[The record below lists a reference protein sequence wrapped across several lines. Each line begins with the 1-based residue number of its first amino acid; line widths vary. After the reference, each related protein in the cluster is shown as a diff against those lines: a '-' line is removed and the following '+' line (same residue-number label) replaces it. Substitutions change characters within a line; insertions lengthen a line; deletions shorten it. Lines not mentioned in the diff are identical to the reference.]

1 MTNGERIKYLREKN
15 RLTQKDIATR
25 LGVEPAAISKYE
37 LDMREPNI
45 EAIKKLSTIFNVSI
59 DYLLGRTPDVFVDET
74 DISTLDISGIKDKYN
89 FTKKRMNK
97 VKEIYKND
105 TTLNTAINELCCG
118 VGKTTFGETIT
129 NTNISMLEIANI
141 FNDFVKSNDPK
152 PQIMLKIKDLKNSII
167 IVEIDSFDDEDLP
180 LDATDRIALYTT
192 KLSQKYN
199 VLGLVMTIDKD
210 ENCKIIDAI
219 YQKNKDTYYTQLH
232 EKIIEKRKTMTI
244 LEFILNNKDYL
255 EDLITRS
262 TYHSNAI
269 EGSTLTYAET
279 YAILYNDNSF
289 KIEGKEPREIY
300 EAINHKKALELVFKN
315 LQNNEEFDERLI
327 KKLNEIINRDIKDTE
342 GYRAVQ
348 VFIQGSE
355 HIPPEP
361 EKVPN
366 LMMYYIYNYNHD
378 EQDIFTKI
386 ARYHIEFE
394 RIHPFEDGN
403 GRTGRLLINYEF
415 LKNNLPPVVIAKEDR
430 VKYFE
435 FLRNNDSNGLA
446 EWLKDLSTREKERMK
461 KFGFKE

>member
-1 MTNGERIKYLREKN
+1 
-15 RLTQKDIATR
+15 
-25 LGVEPAAISKYE
+25 
-37 LDMREPNI
+37 
-45 EAIKKLSTIFNVSI
+45 
-59 DYLLGRTPDVFVDET
+59 
-74 DISTLDISGIKDKYN
+74 
-89 FTKKRMNK
+89 
-97 VKEIYKND
+97 
-105 TTLNTAINELCCG
+105 
-118 VGKTTFGETIT
+118 
-129 NTNISMLEIANI
+129 
-141 FNDFVKSNDPK
+141 
-152 PQIMLKIKDLKNSII
+152 
-167 IVEIDSFDDEDLP
+167 
-180 LDATDRIALYTT
+180 
-192 KLSQKYN
+192 
-199 VLGLVMTIDKD
+199 
-210 ENCKIIDAI
+210 
-219 YQKNKDTYYTQLH
+219 
-232 EKIIEKRKTMTI
+232 MTI

-366 LMMYYIYNYNHD
+366 LMMYCIYNYNHD